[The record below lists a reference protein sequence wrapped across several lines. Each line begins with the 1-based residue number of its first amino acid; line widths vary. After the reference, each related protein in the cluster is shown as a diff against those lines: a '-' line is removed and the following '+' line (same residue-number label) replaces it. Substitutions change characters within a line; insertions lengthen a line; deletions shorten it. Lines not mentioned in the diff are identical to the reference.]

1 MACTSLR
8 GGAYLLR
15 FGHGDTRRLL
25 PVLSVTV
32 SDTHLLHFGH
42 GEQRAAR
49 EILSGARRVEA
60 DDEANV
66 LDVVLI
72 VLEGGEEEAGRRRQE
87 GGGRN

>member
-1 MACTSLR
+1 M
-8 GGAYLLR
+8 
-15 FGHGDTRRLL
+15 
-25 PVLSVTV
+25 SVTV
-32 SDTHLLHFGH
+32 CDTHLLHFGH

-87 GGGRN
+87 GRGRKEEAGKRRGLSVC